1 MRFELSELRT
11 ALGADVVGP
20 GTPVVEGLATD
31 SRVVV
36 PGQLFAAIRA
46 ERDGHDFVPDAV
58 AAGAAAALVDHR
70 IDGVT
75 CLVVPDV
82 RAALVALAAHA
93 RAQLSG
99 PVVGVTG
106 SVGKTTTKDLLAA
119 VLSRTFVTA
128 ASQRSFNNELGVP
141 LTLCN
146 APDDVGAAVVEMGAR
161 GPGHIALLCSM
172 ARPTIG
178 VVTTVQAVHTELMG
192 DEGQIARTKGELIE
206 SLPADG
212 LAVLNA
218 SVPLVAGM
226 APRSAAQV
234 VTFGDG
240 GDVRASEITVD
251 DQLRPSFELSSP
263 WGSARVQLGVRGVH
277 NVDNAL
283 AAAAVG
289 LFLGVDMAEVIH
301 GLASSDQSPW
311 RMDLRVAPSGAKV
324 LNDSY
329 NAAPASMAAAL
340 RSLAA
345 LDATRRIAVVG
356 LMAELG
362 DRESGE
368 HARIA
373 ELAADLG
380 IELIAVDTEQY
391 GVEPVAGIDGALAAL
406 GPLRSHDAVLV
417 KGSRVVGLERLAAAL
432 LD

>member
-1 MRFELSELRT
+1 M
-11 ALGADVVGP
+11 
-20 GTPVVEGLATD
+20 
-31 SRVVV
+31 
-36 PGQLFAAIRA
+36 
-46 ERDGHDFVPDAV
+46 
-58 AAGAAAALVDHR
+58 
-70 IDGVT
+70 
-75 CLVVPDV
+75 
-82 RAALVALAAHA
+82 
-93 RAQLSG
+93 
-99 PVVGVTG
+99 VGVTG
-106 SVGKTTTKDLLAA
+106 SVGKTTTKDLMAA
-119 VLSRTFVTA
+119 VLSQTFVTA

-161 GPGHIALLCSM
+161 GPGHIAFLCSM

-192 DEGQIARTKGELIE
+192 DEEQIARTKGELIE

-218 SVPLVAGM
+218 SVPLVAAM
-226 APRSAAQV
+226 APRSAARV

-240 GDVRASEITVD
+240 GDVRASGVTVD

-263 WGSARVQLGVRGVH
+263 WGAAPVHLGVRGVH

-283 AAAAVG
+283 AAATVG
-289 LFLGVDMAEVIH
+289 LFLGVPMDEVVH

-311 RMDLRVAPSGAKV
+311 RMDLRTAPGGAKV

-345 LDATRRIAVVG
+345 LEAGRRLAVVG
-356 LMAELG
+356 MMAELG
-362 DRESGE
+362 DRAPAE
-368 HARIA
+368 HAEISR
-373 ELAADLG
+373 LAAELG
-380 IELIAVDTEQY
+380 IELIAVDTELY
-391 GVEPVAGIDGALAAL
+391 GVEPVTGIDEALEAL
-406 GPLRSHDAVLV
+406 GPLRSDDAVLV

-432 LD
+432 VD